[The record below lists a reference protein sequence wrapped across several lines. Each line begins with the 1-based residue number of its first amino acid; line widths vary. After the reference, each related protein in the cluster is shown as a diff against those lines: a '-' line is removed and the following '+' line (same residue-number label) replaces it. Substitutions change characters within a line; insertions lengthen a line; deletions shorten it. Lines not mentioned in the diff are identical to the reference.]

1 MVDLRK
7 RVEEERS
14 LLKKIELAI
23 PGFRGY
29 RKREDARAAD
39 RLLRTQL
46 ANMIKATRDRFEGVK
61 RLVISSLEMDLIEDS
76 GKISNLMYEIEGRIR
91 HAECGY
97 SPLSADYRIDVD
109 ELYKLYEWDL
119 SLLDA
124 CKKLDELVS
133 EAEMNANY
141 KNWLEVRNKFKEMRL
156 LLENIRHT
164 FDKRIFA
171 IANLLVE
178 G

>member
-1 MVDLRK
+1 MVDIRK

-39 RLLRTQL
+39 RLLRIQL
-46 ANMIKATRDRFEGVK
+46 ANMIKQSRDKFDNVK
-61 RLVISSLEMDLIEDS
+61 RVVVSSLDMDLIGET
-76 GKISNLMYEIEGRIR
+76 GKISNLMYEIEGKIR
-91 HAECGY
+91 HAESGY
-97 SPLSADYRIDVD
+97 SPLSADYRIDV
-109 ELYKLYEWDL
+109 EEIYKLYEWDL
-119 SLLDA
+119 SLIEW
-124 CKKLDELVS
+124 CKKIDSLVS
-133 EAEMNANY
+133 EAENFANF
-141 KNWLEVRNKFKEMRL
+141 KNWNELKAVFNEIKL
-156 LLENIRHT
+156 TLENIRHT